1 MALVAVVWQAEYGIA
16 PVWRGRFKM
25 AVHVGA
31 AAHDRSRGLVEKY
44 TFAVGGASSL
54 GRVVDVG
61 HHFDDTVSVP
71 GQVVAGIGTVAV
83 ADHAVRGGCAIS
95 QMGPVISLKTSG
107 SNAAAGGVQRTVINR
122 SGSAVATV
130 ALHLGKT
137 YIGEKQER
145 EQGGSSCCQ

>member
-1 MALVAVVWQAEYGIA
+1 MALVAVIWQAEYGIA

-31 AAHDRSRGLVEKY
+31 AAHDRSRSLVEKY

-61 HHFDDTVSVP
+61 HHFDDTVSVS
-71 GQVVAGIGTVAV
+71 GQVVAGIGSIAVTDCTV
-83 ADHAVRGGCAIS
+83 GSCCAIS
-95 QMGPVISLKTSG
+95 QMGAVISLKTSG
-107 SNAAAGGVQRTVINR
+107 SDAAVGGVKWTVINR

-130 ALHLGKT
+130 AL
-137 YIGEKQER
+137 Q
-145 EQGGSSCCQ
+145 